1 MRNKVPVIN
10 SISQLNEINKGY
22 RNFSL
27 WNVILW
33 IYDFS
38 SLIQRHNQR
47 RSKQL
52 TFDGRSNK

>member
-27 WNVILW
+27 WNVALW

-38 SLIQRHNQR
+38 SLIRRHNQR

-52 TFDGRSNK
+52 TFDDG